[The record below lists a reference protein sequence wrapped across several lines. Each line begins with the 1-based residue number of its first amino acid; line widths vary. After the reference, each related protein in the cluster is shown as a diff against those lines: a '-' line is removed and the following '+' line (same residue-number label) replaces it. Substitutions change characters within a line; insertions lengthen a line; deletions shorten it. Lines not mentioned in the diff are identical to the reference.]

1 VSLGGQ
7 IKEFFNLFGISLTPF
22 ETLTILLRYVTYSFT
37 AAYTPIRA
45 IIQIYSQLINL
56 IRTSFPI
63 FQGLGNIFSGI
74 FSRDWSKMSL
84 GVEQLKDGFKSL
96 AKTSSEL
103 ASEYM
108 HNERQ
113 AWSKIFA
120 PINDPTKSGSGFA
133 NGTGTGGKTSASQ
146 SSAGKEAGVEKIRSA
161 SKNVTINVGKLIGE
175 IKFEKYD
182 QQNEAKMM
190 DFVKRALLTAL
201 NDVNIQPQ

>member
-1 VSLGGQ
+1 
-7 IKEFFNLFGISLTPF
+7 
-22 ETLTILLRYVTYSFT
+22 
-37 AAYTPIRA
+37 
-45 IIQIYSQLINL
+45 
-56 IRTSFPI
+56 
-63 FQGLGNIFSGI
+63 
-74 FSRDWSKMSL
+74 MSL
-84 GVEQLKDGFKSL
+84 GVEQLKDGFKAL

-113 AWSKIFA
+113 AWSNIFA
-120 PINDPTKSGSGFA
+120 PFNDPTKGPSGFA